1 MTKTNNKGQMMSTK
15 DLVLL
20 SLLTALVAILAYF
33 GGFIKIGG
41 LASISLTLIPVVLGA
56 ALLGPYAGAWL
67 GAVSGA
73 VFFMTADAA
82 FWLGLSVFGTILTVM
97 VKGAVAGLAAGY
109 VYKLLEKKNRYL
121 AIVVAAV
128 VAPVVN
134 TSIFLIGCIIFFM
147 DAVRDMSAG
156 AGMGIGGYLIVGFV
170 GLNFVFELIV
180 NVILSP
186 ALARLID
193 IAEKK
198 FKAIKK

>member
-1 MTKTNNKGQMMSTK
+1 MTKTNNKGQAMSTK

-134 TSIFLIGCIIFFM
+134 TSIFLLGCILFFM
-147 DAVRDMSAG
+147 DAVRDLYQG
-156 AGMGIGGYLIVGFV
+156 AGMGIGGFLIVGFV

>member
-1 MTKTNNKGQMMSTK
+1 MEKSKKGLNWATAIRRI
-15 DLVLL
+15 LV
-20 SLLTALVAILAYF
+20 
-33 GGFIKIGG
+33 FIF
-41 LASISLTLIPVVLGA
+41 AMFLGA

-82 FWLGLSVFGTILTVM
+82 FWLGLSVLGTILTVM

-134 TSIFLIGCIIFFM
+134 TSIFLLGCIIFFM
-147 DAVRDMSAG
+147 DAVRDLSHG
-156 AGMGIGGYLIVGFV
+156 AGMGIGGFLIVGFV

>member
-1 MTKTNNKGQMMSTK
+1 MTKTNNKGLGMSTK

-56 ALLGPYAGAWL
+56 ALLGPGAGAWL
-67 GAVSGA
+67 GGVSGA

-109 VYKLLEKKNRYL
+109 VYRLLEKKNKYI
-121 AIVVAAV
+121 AIIVAAV

-134 TSIFLIGCIIFFM
+134 TSIFLIGCLIFFM
-147 DAVRDMSAG
+147 DAVRDLSAG
-156 AGMGIGGYLIVGFV
+156 AGMGIGGFLIVGFV

-186 ALARLID
+186 ALSRLID

>member
-1 MTKTNNKGQMMSTK
+1 MTKTNNKGQAMSTK

-134 TSIFLIGCIIFFM
+134 TSIFLLGCIIFFM
-147 DAVRDMSAG
+147 DAVRDLSHG
-156 AGMGIGGYLIVGFV
+156 AGMGIGGFLIVGFV